1 MSTHVLILNNGEIP
15 IRCLRFFFFLSDHDV
30 AATVLVS
37 VLCYRHIVLPNSQ
50 IAFPIFLPTGEFAY
64 SSTTSTRC
72 MLAGC
77 LFFFATRSTQV
88 FSLSQCHHHSVVVLQ
103 APSQATR
110 SLFPVPLFF
119 VFRPAF
125 PSQSRSVASP
135 SVIMV
140 NVARLTAYYSPK
152 TPMI

>member
-1 MSTHVLILNNGEIP
+1 MTLQLQYWY
-15 IRCLRFFFFLSDHDV
+15 LYY
-30 AATVLVS
+30 ATVILFFPTPRS
-37 VLCYRHIVLPNSQ
+37 LSPSFCPQENSPIVVQ
-50 IAFPIFLPTGEFAY
+50 HQQDACWRA
-64 SSTTSTRC
+64 
-72 MLAGC
+72 A
-77 LFFFATRSTQV
+77 FFFATRSTQV